1 MLRRFLVL
9 AALVA
14 MVGAGLAGGVPSSWA
29 ADGKKKAKGAEA
41 EEEEI
46 DYIALA
52 ARLYKDERYDRA
64 ASVLDQVDLK
74 QEGLDLERYY
84 LLKGLIALKRS
95 LYADAVKHLEKVV
108 KIGGAKPEIYKYIGQ
123 AKFNLR
129 DFDGAIVALEKAG
142 DQVRKLPE
150 GLELLAQAYWEAQ
163 KPGEA
168 LVVAAEGN
176 KRFGDTNRF
185 ARLEIFYL
193 VKLGLYQ
200 ELARK
205 SAVFVERDDIEPR
218 DLAAIA
224 DSLRAV
230 NRLDEA
236 QRILEAARLR
246 FPDETVLDL
255 ALGAVLLDKSQP
267 LAAAMLY
274 ESVARLEPE
283 KLIEAAELYRRAGR
297 LERALFINARVADQ
311 KKKMRQRL
319 QIMLQ
324 MERYESIAAM
334 EVRLSRLGL
343 LDDEPIRYA
352 LAYGYFEL
360 RDFESALRHIR
371 QLEDPQLFK
380 NGIELRKAIEQCNE
394 AGWECR

>member
-1 MLRRFLVL
+1 MLRRLVIFA
-9 AALVA
+9 AALAVL
-14 MVGAGLAGGVPSSWA
+14 VAGLSGPMGSSWA
-29 ADGKKKAKGAEA
+29 QSKKKKKDAQA

-46 DYIALA
+46 DYISLA

-64 ASVLDQVDLK
+64 AAQLAQVDLK
-74 QEGLDLERYY
+74 KEGLDLQRYH
-84 LLKGLIALKRS
+84 LLMGLISLKRS
-95 LYADAVKHLEKVV
+95 LYKEAVSNFEKLLE
-108 KIGGAKPEIYKYIGQ
+108 IGGGKPEIFLYLGQ

-129 DFDGAIVALEKAG
+129 DFEGAIEALEKAG
-142 DQVRKLPE
+142 PEVRTNPSAM
-150 GLELLAQAYWEAQ
+150 ELLAQAYWQAEQ
-163 KPGEA
+163 PGAA
-168 LVVAAEGN
+168 LTVAAEAN
-176 KRFGDTNRF
+176 KKFTDTSKF

-200 ELARK
+200 ELARR
-205 SAVFVERDDIEPR
+205 SATFVDRDDIEPQ

-224 DSLRAV
+224 DSLRESG
-230 NRLDEA
+230 RLDEA

-255 ALGAVLLDKSQP
+255 ALAATLLDKEQT

-274 ESVARLEPE
+274 ESVARLDPD

-297 LERALFINARVADQ
+297 LERALYINARVADQ

-319 QIMLQ
+319 QILLQ
-324 MERYESIAAM
+324 MERFESIAAM

-343 LDDEPIRYA
+343 LEDEQIRYA

-360 RDFESALRHIR
+360 RDFDASLRHIR
-371 QLEDPQLFK
+371 RLESENVFQ
-380 NGIELRKAIEQCNE
+380 NGVELRKAIQQCND
-394 AGWECR
+394 AGWQCR

>member
-1 MLRRFLVL
+1 MYRRLVIL
-9 AALVA
+9 AAVA
-14 MVGAGLAGGVPSSWA
+14 AVLTAGLVVTARSSWA
-29 ADGKKKAKGAEA
+29 ADDKKKSAGQQG

-64 ASVLDQVDLK
+64 SSVLDQVELK
-74 QEGLDLERYY
+74 KEGLDLQRYY
-84 LLKGLIALKRS
+84 LLRGLIALKRS
-95 LYADAVKHLEKVV
+95 LYADSVENFEKLIEV
-108 KIGGAKPEIYKYIGQ
+108 GGAKPEIYKYIGQ

-129 DFDGAIVALEKAG
+129 DFDGAIEALEKAG
-142 DQVRKLPE
+142 DEVRKLA
-150 GLELLAQAYWEAQ
+150 GGMELLSQAYWQAE

-168 LVVAAEGN
+168 LAIVVEAD
-176 KRFGDTNRF
+176 KRFKDTNKF

-205 SAVFVERDDIEPR
+205 SAKFVDRDDIEPQ

-224 DSLRAV
+224 DSLREV
-230 NRLDEA
+230 RRLDEA

-255 ALGAVLLDKSQP
+255 ALGAVLLDKEQT

-283 KLIEAAELYRRAGR
+283 KLVEAAELFRRAGR
-297 LERALFINARVADQ
+297 LERALYLNARIADQ
-311 KKKMRQRL
+311 KQKMRQRL

-343 LDDEPIRYA
+343 LDDEQIRYA

-360 RDFESALRHIR
+360 RDFDAALRHIR
-371 QLEDPQLFK
+371 QLQSAEVFE
-380 NGIELRKAIEQCNE
+380 NGIQLRKAIEQCNE
-394 AGWECR
+394 AGWQCR